1 MKHYSYSIKKMGE
14 ITKSYNNI
22 HRNRQIHTQLH
33 LNRHNWTE
41 KHTHTEVHQH
51 GTQLL
56 GIV

>member
-1 MKHYSYSIKKMGE
+1 MGE
-14 ITKSYNNI
+14 ITRSYNNI

-41 KHTHTEVHQH
+41 KHTHIQEHLH

-56 GIV
+56 DIV